1 MKRRSFVLPLAA
13 AVLAAAPA
21 AAQEECTCPP
31 RAAID
36 ANLTWEGDGARASV
50 QGVGRGGPA
59 ERAGIRAGDVV
70 VTVAG
75 EPATP
80 DAVARLTAAM
90 QEGDTVRLRVQRD
103 GAEEEVV
110 VVAARR
116 PAPVRQ
122 VWFDPGRELRTY
134 RIEQGARTT
143 VVQLDSLATRI
154 DTLSRTLRRMQVQ
167 EQVEAGRRI
176 EDGVRMLEGARI
188 QIRGMSP
195 DSAGTM
201 RIEALPA
208 FLERGARSAGGA
220 ELAELNEGL
229 SRYFNVREGLVVLQV
244 APETPAARAGLE
256 PGDVVVAVD
265 GEAVHTAREF
275 RDALNR
281 SETGRARLDVVRQ
294 DGRRQM
300 DMEWQRPVIFRRTVP
315 ADGT

>member
-1 MKRRSFVLPLAA
+1 MKRRIFVLPLAA
-13 AVLAAAPA
+13 AVLAGAPA
-21 AAQEECTCPP
+21 AAQEECTCMP

-36 ANLTWEGDGARASV
+36 ANLAWESDEARARV

-59 ERAGIRAGDVV
+59 ERAGVRAGDVV
-70 VTVAG
+70 VTIAG
-75 EPATP
+75 EPATRA
-80 DAVARLTAAM
+80 AVARLTAAM

-103 GAEEEVV
+103 GAEEEVA

-116 PAPVRQ
+116 PAAGRQ
-122 VWFDPGRELRTY
+122 VWFDPGRETAV
-134 RIEQGARTT
+134 RIEQGARTM

-154 DTLSRTLRRMQVQ
+154 DTLSRAARLMQVQ
-167 EQVEAGRRI
+167 EHLEAARRI
-176 EDGVRMLEGARI
+176 EDGVRVLEGARI
-188 QIRGMSP
+188 QIRGVSA
-195 DSAGTM
+195 DSAGAM
-201 RIEALPA
+201 RIEMLPG

-229 SRYFNVREGLVVLQV
+229 SRYFDVREGLVVLQV

-265 GEAVHTAREF
+265 GTAVRTAREL

-281 SETGRARLDVVRQ
+281 SETGRARLEVVRH

-300 DMEWQRPVIFRRTVP
+300 DMEWQRPVVFHRTFP
-315 ADGT
+315 AGGN

>member
-1 MKRRSFVLPLAA
+1 MKRRFFVLPLAA
-13 AVLAAAPA
+13 AFFAAAPA
-21 AAQEECTCPP
+21 AGQEECTCPP

-36 ANLTWEGDGARASV
+36 ANLAWEGDEARARV

-59 ERAGIRAGDVV
+59 ERAGVRAGDVV
-70 VTVAG
+70 VTIAG

-80 DAVARLTAAM
+80 AAVARLTAAM

-103 GAEEEVV
+103 GAEQEVV

-116 PAPVRQ
+116 PVAVRQ
-122 VWFDPGRELRTY
+122 VWFDPGRESAV
-134 RIEQGARTT
+134 RIEQGARTM
-143 VVQLDSLATRI
+143 VVRLDSLATRI
-154 DTLSRTLRRMQVQ
+154 DTLSRTLRQMQVQ
-167 EQVEAGRRI
+167 EHLEAAMRVQ
-176 EDGVRMLEGARI
+176 DGARVLEGARI
-188 QIRGMSP
+188 QIRGMAA

-201 RIEALPA
+201 RLEALPG

-256 PGDVVVAVD
+256 PGDVVVTVD
-265 GEAVHTAREF
+265 GGAVRTAREF

-294 DGRRQM
+294 DGRRQVE
-300 DMEWQRPVIFRRTVP
+300 MEWQRPVIFHRTVP
-315 ADGT
+315 ADGN